1 MMIICWSDTDSPTS
15 GKPKPRSVRRRF
27 AKPPPPEIEAEA
39 EAEAVKQSK
48 NMRSDSMEKASG
60 EGIRRMSRRTASWQP
75 KPSCVP
81 DFDEVA
87 ARVDALSRN

>member
-1 MMIICWSDTDSPTS
+1 M
-15 GKPKPRSVRRRF
+15 RRRF
-27 AKPPPPEIEAEA
+27 ANPPPDAGAE
-39 EAEAVKQSK
+39 ERVESPLKQETSK
-48 NMRSDSMEKASG
+48 NMRSDSMEKAGG

-75 KPSCVP
+75 KASNVP